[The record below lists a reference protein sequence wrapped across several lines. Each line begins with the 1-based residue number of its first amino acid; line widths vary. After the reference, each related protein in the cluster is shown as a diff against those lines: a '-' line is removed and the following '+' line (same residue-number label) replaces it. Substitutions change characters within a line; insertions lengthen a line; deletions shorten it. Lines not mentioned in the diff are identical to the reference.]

1 MDWIAWEIAVDRETL
16 MLCLDLAYIILIL
29 WTHGRIVDSLLKQH
43 AKSAIN
49 PLNLNIIVQFESF
62 RSLMSQMNFKV
73 N

>member
-49 PLNLNIIVQFESF
+49 PLNLNIMCN
-62 RSLMSQMNFKV
+62 LNHLGALCLK
-73 N
+73 